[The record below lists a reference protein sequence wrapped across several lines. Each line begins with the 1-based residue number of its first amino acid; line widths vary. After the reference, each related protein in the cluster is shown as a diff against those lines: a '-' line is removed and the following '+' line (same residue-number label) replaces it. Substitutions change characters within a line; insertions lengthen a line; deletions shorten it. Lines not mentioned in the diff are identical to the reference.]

1 MGKVQ
6 FWNMGEY
13 ESDYNIYTIDEYY
26 ENLFIEYAT
35 ANFNPSHWG
44 YHSGIIYCNESQTED
59 LLEEMLAYKKEQDYE
74 EDSEENEECS

>member
-6 FWNMGEY
+6 FWIMGEY

-44 YHSGIIYCNESQTED
+44 YHSGIVYVSI
-59 LLEEMLAYKKEQDYE
+59 
-74 EDSEENEECS
+74 